1 MSRFWRL
8 KTARFTAAGA
18 DHVLVINDQS
28 PPNELNIQVES
39 GQVEISGDNDAP
51 TNVFGTIPES
61 AVIVGAGQAFSL
73 TEEQYK
79 EVTITIKDGS
89 TVQLT
94 ANL

>member
-8 KTARFTAAGA
+8 KTARFEAPG
-18 DHVLVINDQS
+18 DHVLVIS
-28 PPNELNIQVES
+28 PDSAPNELNIMVES
-39 GQVEISGDNDAP
+39 GTVEIEGDNDAP

-61 AVIVGAGQAFSL
+61 AVIVGAGQAYSL

-79 EVTITIKDGS
+79 LVTITIKAGAI
-89 TVQLT
+89 VQLT